1 VKIRTSGC
9 QTLECV
15 VAKLATQGV
24 YGRLVHVG
32 ETFNSIL
39 WAVNCTKMFLAAGLH
54 PDPPAGGA
62 IALLQPPSHYK
73 GKGRKWLGMGMGR
86 EGRY

>member
-62 IALLQPPSHYK
+62 IELLQPPSHYK